1 MKQEEKLYSQTE
13 LADKI
18 GVSKGTLSKWISKND
33 VSPETIKG
41 NRKLYKETIIEKYKQ
56 DKKINNT
63 EKKKS
68 FSTVEYLKKEIEQQ
82 RLEIEYLKKK
92 LDEKDDQIAAYAGK
106 FAKLADQAQQ
116 LNLAD
121 KPQLIQNNKN
131 DVVSSKN
138 KERKQETSWV
148 SMTTKRRSWFSRLFK
163 R

>member
-56 DKKINNT
+56 DKKINNS

-68 FSTVEYLKKEIEQQ
+68 FSTVEYLK
-82 RLEIEYLKKK
+82 
-92 LDEKDDQIAAYAGK
+92 
-106 FAKLADQAQQ
+106 ADQAQH

-138 KERKQETSWV
+138 EERKQETSRV

>member
-56 DKKINNT
+56 DKKINNS

-68 FSTVEYLKKEIEQQ
+68 FSTVEYLK
-82 RLEIEYLKKK
+82 
-92 LDEKDDQIAAYAGK
+92 
-106 FAKLADQAQQ
+106 ADQAQH

-138 KERKQETSWV
+138 EERKQETSRV
-148 SMTTKRRSWFSRLFK
+148 SMTTKRRSWFARLFK

>member
-68 FSTVEYLKKEIEQQ
+68 FSTVEYLLKS
-82 RLEIEYLKKK
+82 LEN
-92 LDEKDDQIAAYAGK
+92 
-106 FAKLADQAQQ
+106 Q
-116 LNLAD
+116 LL
-121 KPQLIQNNKN
+121 LL
-131 DVVSSKN
+131 VVIDTREVSCFLSLFF
-138 KERKQETSWV
+138 EETTS
-148 SMTTKRRSWFSRLFK
+148 FLLFWIN
-163 R
+163 

>member
-18 GVSKGTLSKWISKND
+18 GVSNGTLSKWISKND

-56 DKKINNT
+56 DKKINNS

-68 FSTVEYLKKEIEQQ
+68 FSTVEYLK
-82 RLEIEYLKKK
+82 
-92 LDEKDDQIAAYAGK
+92 
-106 FAKLADQAQQ
+106 ADQAQH

-138 KERKQETSWV
+138 EERKQETSRV
-148 SMTTKRRSWFSRLFK
+148 SMTTKRRSCFSRHFK

>member
-41 NRKLYKETIIEKYKQ
+41 NRKLYKETI
-56 DKKINNT
+56 
-63 EKKKS
+63 
-68 FSTVEYLKKEIEQQ
+68 IEQQ

-138 KERKQETSWV
+138 EERKQETSRV
-148 SMTTKRRSWFSRLFK
+148 SMTTKRRSWFS
-163 R
+163 